1 MKFGVTFPNS
11 WGIADPNVM
20 FALGTKAEELGYD
33 SLWTSEHVFNVSYV
47 GTRLG
52 DAPYY
57 DSLLSLTHLAA
68 ITNSIR
74 LGTSVLVLP
83 YHHPVTLAKQLATL
97 DVFCGGRLDIGIGAG
112 VIQEE
117 FQALDA
123 DFSQRGEV
131 TDESIQAMKALWTQ
145 DLPEYQ
151 GRHYKFSG
159 MVFSPKPL
167 QRPHPPIYV
176 GGDSR
181 PAVRRAAREADVWH
195 PTSIG
200 AEDLRMGM
208 RYLHEQARHLG
219 RDPEHIGVSVRLDL
233 DFPALGGPR
242 TAPRSPR
249 PSLSGTT
256 DEVIEQVR
264 VYEALGV
271 EHLLLATN
279 SRDASIIG
287 ETIETFAR
295 QVMPAFPAA
304 S

>member
-11 WGIADPNVM
+11 WGIEDPNVM

-151 GRHYKFSG
+151 GRHYNFSG

-167 QRPHPPIYV
+167 QRPYPPIYV

-200 AEDLRMGM
+200 AEELRMGM
-208 RYLHEQARHLG
+208 RYLHEQARRVG
-219 RDPEHIGVSVRLDL
+219 RDPARIGVSVRLDL

-242 TAPRSPR
+242 TPPRSPR

>member
-11 WGIADPNVM
+11 WGIEDPQVL

-68 ITNSIR
+68 ITNTIR

-97 DVFCGGRLDIGIGAG
+97 DVFSGGRLDIGVGAG
-112 VIQEE
+112 VIEDE
-117 FQALDA
+117 FRALDA
-123 DFSQRGEV
+123 DFAQRGSV

-145 DLPEYQ
+145 DLPEFRGQ
-151 GRHYKFSG
+151 HYNFSG

-167 QRPHPPIYV
+167 QSPYPPIYV

-200 AEDLRMGM
+200 PEDLRLGS
-208 RYLHEQARHLG
+208 RYLHEQARLLG
-219 RDPEHIGVSVRLDL
+219 RAPDRIGISVRLDL
-233 DFPALGGPR
+233 DFPVLGGPR
-242 TAPRSPR
+242 TAPRQLR
-249 PSLSGTT
+249 PALSGSVE
-256 DEVIEQVR
+256 EVVAQVQA
-264 VYEALGV
+264 YEDVGV
-271 EHLLLATN
+271 DHLLLATN

-287 ETIETFAR
+287 ETIEMFAR
-295 QVMPAFPAA
+295 GVMPAFL

>member
-11 WGIADPNVM
+11 WGIEDPQVL

-68 ITNSIR
+68 ITNTIR

-97 DVFCGGRLDIGIGAG
+97 DVFSGGRLDIGVGAG
-112 VIQEE
+112 VIEDE
-117 FQALDA
+117 FRALDA
-123 DFSQRGEV
+123 DFAQRGSV

-145 DLPEYQ
+145 DLPEFRGQ
-151 GRHYKFSG
+151 HYNFSG

-167 QRPHPPIYV
+167 QSPYPPIYV

-200 AEDLRMGM
+200 PEDLRLGS
-208 RYLHEQARHLG
+208 RYLHEQARLLG
-219 RDPEHIGVSVRLDL
+219 RDPDRIGISVRLDL
-233 DFPALGGPR
+233 DFPVLGGPR
-242 TAPRSPR
+242 TAPRQPR
-249 PSLSGTT
+249 PALSGSVE
-256 DEVIEQVR
+256 EVVAQVQA
-264 VYEALGV
+264 YEDVGV
-271 EHLLLATN
+271 DHLLLATN

-287 ETIETFAR
+287 ETIEMFAR
-295 QVMPAFPAA
+295 GVMPAFL

>member
-11 WGIADPNVM
+11 WGIEDPSVL
-20 FALGTKAEELGYD
+20 FALGTKTEELGYD

-57 DSLLSLTHLAA
+57 DSLLSLTHVAA
-68 ITNSIR
+68 ITKSIR

-83 YHHPVTLAKQLATL
+83 YHHPVALAKQLATL

-112 VIQEE
+112 VIEEE
-117 FQALDA
+117 FRALGA
-123 DFSQRGEV
+123 DFSQRGAV

-145 DLPEYQ
+145 ELPQFE
-151 GRHYKFSG
+151 GRHYSFSG
-159 MVFSPKPL
+159 MVFSPKPM

-176 GGDSR
+176 GGDSH

-200 AEDLRMGM
+200 AEDLRLGM
-208 RYLHEQARHLG
+208 RYLHEQARLLG
-219 RDPEHIGVSVRLDL
+219 RDPEGIGISVRLDL
-233 DFPALGGPR
+233 DFPALGGTR
-242 TAPRSPR
+242 TAPRHPR
-249 PSLSGTT
+249 PSLSGTPG
-256 DEVIEQVR
+256 EVIEQVR
-264 VYEALGV
+264 VYDDLGV
-271 EHLLLATN
+271 DELLLATN

-295 QVMPAFPAA
+295 EVVPAFRH
-304 S
+304 

>member
-11 WGIADPNVM
+11 WGIEDPNIL

-47 GTRLG
+47 GSRLG

-68 ITNSIR
+68 ITNDIR

-83 YHHPVTLAKQLATL
+83 YHHPVTLAKQLATI
-97 DVFCGGRLDIGIGAG
+97 DVFSRGRLAVGIGAG
-112 VIQEE
+112 VIEEE
-117 FQALDA
+117 FRALGA
-123 DFSQRGEV
+123 EFSQRGSL
-131 TDESIQAMKALWTQ
+131 TDESIGAMKALWTQ
-145 DLPEYQ
+145 DLPDFHGE
-151 GRHYKFSG
+151 HYDFSG

-167 QRPHPPIYV
+167 QKPYPPLYV
-176 GGDSR
+176 GGHSR
-181 PAVRRAAREADVWH
+181 PAIRRAAREADVWH

-200 AEDLRMGM
+200 AEGLLLGM
-208 RYLHEQARHLG
+208 RYLHEQARLFG
-219 RDPEHIGVSVRLDL
+219 RDPEGIGISVRLDL

-242 TAPRSPR
+242 TAPRQPR
-249 PSLSGTT
+249 PALSGNP
-256 DEVIEQVR
+256 DEVAEQVR
-264 VYEALGV
+264 VYEEAGLD
-271 EHLLLATN
+271 ELLLATN

-295 QVMPAFPAA
+295 EVMPAFR

>member
-11 WGIADPNVM
+11 WGIEDPNIL

-47 GTRLG
+47 GSRLG
-52 DAPYY
+52 NAPYY

-68 ITNSIR
+68 ITNDIR

-83 YHHPVTLAKQLATL
+83 YHHPVTLAKQLATI
-97 DVFCGGRLDIGIGAG
+97 DVFSRGRLAVGIGAG
-112 VIQEE
+112 VIEEE
-117 FQALDA
+117 FRALGA
-123 DFSQRGEV
+123 EFSQRGSL
-131 TDESIQAMKALWTQ
+131 TDEAIGAMKALWTQ
-145 DLPEYQ
+145 DLPEFH
-151 GRHYKFSG
+151 GEHYDFSG

-167 QRPHPPIYV
+167 QKPYPPIYV
-176 GGDSR
+176 GGHSR
-181 PAVRRAAREADVWH
+181 PAIRRASREADVWH

-200 AEDLRMGM
+200 AEGLLLGT
-208 RYLHEQARHLG
+208 RYLHEQARLFG
-219 RDPEHIGVSVRLDL
+219 RDPERIGISVRLDL

-242 TAPRSPR
+242 TAPRRPR
-249 PSLSGTT
+249 PALSGNP
-256 DEVIEQVR
+256 DEVAEQVR
-264 VYEALGV
+264 VYEEVGV
-271 EHLLLATN
+271 DELLLATN

-295 QVMPAFPAA
+295 EVMPAFR

>member
-11 WGIADPNVM
+11 WGIEDPQVL

-68 ITNSIR
+68 ITNTIR

-97 DVFCGGRLDIGIGAG
+97 DVFSGGRLDIGVGAG
-112 VIQEE
+112 VIEDE
-117 FQALDA
+117 FRALDA
-123 DFSQRGEV
+123 DFAQRGSV

-145 DLPEYQ
+145 DLPEFRGQ
-151 GRHYKFSG
+151 HYNFSG

-167 QRPHPPIYV
+167 QSPYPPIYV

-200 AEDLRMGM
+200 PEDLRLGS
-208 RYLHEQARHLG
+208 RYLHEQAHLLG
-219 RDPEHIGVSVRLDL
+219 RDPDRIGISVRLDL
-233 DFPALGGPR
+233 DFPVLGGPR
-242 TAPRSPR
+242 TAPRQPR
-249 PSLSGTT
+249 PALSGSVE
-256 DEVIEQVR
+256 EVVAQVQA
-264 VYEALGV
+264 YEDVGV
-271 EHLLLATN
+271 DHLLLATN

-287 ETIETFAR
+287 ETIEMFAR
-295 QVMPAFPAA
+295 GVMPAFL